1 MSSFGLTEGSPMSK
15 QYYVYMM
22 SNRKNGT
29 LYVGVTSD
37 IEKRVW
43 EHKNKVIKGFTEKY
57 NLQNLVYFEIFNDP
71 YNAIKREKRLKFYLR
86 KWKIDLIEKENPN
99 WLDLYKDFYRSFG
112 QAEG

>member
-1 MSSFGLTEGSPMSK
+1 MSK